1 MSSIISDLFSLF
13 FMIIIGYFTYITFFK
28 KELTPAEK
36 REIAK
41 VREDREREIVEQR
54 EIAKVRADREREIE
68 QRENCKSKRRQ

>member
-41 VREDREREIVEQR
+41 LRRQGERDSR
-54 EIAKVRADREREIE
+54 TER
-68 QRENCKSKRRQ
+68 NCKSKRRQ